1 MPFYSKLGNI
11 PHKRH
16 TVFKKEDGTCHYEQ
30 LFGTEGFSGMSSL
43 LYHVNRPTQV
53 KACGKIV
60 DLSPK
65 IADDKNLK
73 SRLLKGF
80 EIPSTDDYLTS
91 RITVLVNNDCYI
103 SLAAPK
109 KSLRSYFYKNADA
122 DEVLFIHKGTGSLRT
137 MMGNIKFSY
146 GDYLVIPRGII
157 YQIDFDSEDNRL
169 FIVESFDPIYTPNR
183 YRNKFGQL
191 LEHSPF
197 CERDIRTPENLECY
211 DEEGDFLIKIKKEDV
226 LHQFTYATH
235 PFNVAGWDG
244 YNFPYAF
251 SIHDFEPITG
261 RVHMPPPIH
270 QTFQT
275 SAFVICSFCPR
286 LYDYHPEAIP
296 APYHHS
302 NIDSDEVLYYVDGDF
317 MSRNDIEQG
326 HITLHPAGI
335 PHGPHPGAMERS
347 IGQKETRELAVMVD
361 TFKPLK
367 ITQQALDIEN
377 PDYFKSWM
385 PH

>member
-16 TVFKKEDGTCHYEQ
+16 TVFKKENGKYHYEQ

-53 KACGKIV
+53 KASGKIV

-80 EIPSTDDYLTS
+80 EIPTSDDYLTS
-91 RITVLVNNDCYI
+91 RIPVLVNNDCYI

-109 KSLRSYFYKNADA
+109 TSLRNYFYKNADA
-122 DEVLFIHKGTGSLRT
+122 DEVLFIHKGSGTLRT

-169 FIVESFDPIYTPNR
+169 FIIESFSPIYTPNR

-197 CERDIRTPENLECY
+197 CERDIRTP
-211 DEEGDFLIKIKKEDV
+211 KI
-226 LHQFTYATH
+226 
-235 PFNVAGWDG
+235 
-244 YNFPYAF
+244 
-251 SIHDFEPITG
+251 
-261 RVHMPPPIH
+261 
-270 QTFQT
+270 
-275 SAFVICSFCPR
+275 
-286 LYDYHPEAIP
+286 
-296 APYHHS
+296 
-302 NIDSDEVLYYVDGDF
+302 
-317 MSRNDIEQG
+317 
-326 HITLHPAGI
+326 
-335 PHGPHPGAMERS
+335 
-347 IGQKETRELAVMVD
+347 
-361 TFKPLK
+361 
-367 ITQQALDIEN
+367 
-377 PDYFKSWM
+377 
-385 PH
+385 